1 MTVAMIM
8 QVVMMLVVIVMINT
22 RYLPHHQVAVILEYN
37 SDTDSCIS
45 YTFSTDSNL
54 SSVIGRESPC
64 MTFFKS
70 RVPDLK

>member
-37 SDTDSCIS
+37 SCIS